1 MNDQLLPVLLFDLDG
16 TLVDTAPDLVATLN
30 TILTRRNRATM
41 PLEAVVKL
49 VGDGARALLD
59 SGFRETGDPAEDL
72 DTLFAEFIDIY
83 IANATKHSQPFPG
96 VVEALEKFRAAGHRM
111 AVCTNKP
118 QAPSEAILH
127 DLGLMQFFD
136 AVVGGDRLAVR
147 KPDPRHLLETLSLMD
162 AAGRRAIMVGD
173 SYNDVVSAREAGMPV
188 VVVSYGYTTTPPTE
202 LGGDVLVDRFAEI
215 PAAVAR
221 LST

>member
-1 MNDQLLPVLLFDLDG
+1 MNDHLPVLLFDLDG

-30 TILTRRNRATM
+30 TILTRCNRATV

-49 VGDGARALLD
+49 VGDGARTLID
-59 SGFRETGDPAEDL
+59 CGFRETGDPAEDL

-83 IANATKHSQPFPG
+83 VANATVHSQPFPG
-96 VVEALEKFRAAGHRM
+96 VAETLEEFRAAGHRM

-118 QAPSEAILH
+118 QAPSETILH
-127 DLGLMQFFD
+127 ELGLMQFFD
-136 AVVGGDRLAVR
+136 TVVGGDRLAVR
-147 KPDPRHLLETLSLMD
+147 KPAPGHLLETLSLMD
-162 AAGRRAIMVGD
+162 AAGSSAIMVGD
-173 SYNDVVSAREAGMPV
+173 SYNDVVSAREACMPV
-188 VVVSYGYTTTPPTE
+188 VVVSYGYTTTPPDE

-215 PAAVAR
+215 PAAIAR